1 MGNGVYRS
9 TDLGANWTRVTDG
22 NVSVVWGTSKSVYG
36 MWGWACASC
45 GLDEG
50 GPQYQT
56 APQSGDMGTWTK
68 VATLPSGLVWG
79 PNSVAVTSDGTHSVF
94 VGSMWATGLWRFVEP

>member
-1 MGNGVYRS
+1 MGNGIYRS

-22 NVSVVWGTSKSVYG
+22 NVSVVWGTAKMVYG

-45 GLDEG
+45 GLNEG

-56 APQSGDMGTWTK
+56 APQPGDMGAWTK
-68 VATLPSGLVWG
+68 GPALPDGLVWG

-94 VGSMWATGLWRFVEP
+94 VGSMWATGLWRYVEP